1 MTAST
6 TYNIGTAEI
15 SIDIPQFTQVGCAET
30 ETLTVWMRDGTTAV
44 PSYVKLDLVNRKI
57 KVQTSDTS
65 LNSSINYR
73 VTSTLSNSKGS
84 ANADFSVVYTNPCSA
99 TTLTSPGALNISV

>member
-30 ETLTVWMRDGTTAV
+30 ETLTAWMRDGTTAL
-44 PSYVKLDLVNRKI
+44 PSYVKLDLVNRKMKI
-57 KVQTSDTS
+57 QATNVS
-65 LNSSINYR
+65 LN
-73 VTSTLSNSKGS
+73 G
-84 ANADFSVVYTNPCSA
+84 
-99 TTLTSPGALNISV
+99 